1 MSLRVAQRWTSPVV
15 EEVTYTREVS
25 NGEDLRQEGDQE
37 DQEQGIL
44 WISSKMEGYSNR
56 ICHLGDCRINS

>member
-25 NGEDLRQEGDQE
+25 NGEDLRQE